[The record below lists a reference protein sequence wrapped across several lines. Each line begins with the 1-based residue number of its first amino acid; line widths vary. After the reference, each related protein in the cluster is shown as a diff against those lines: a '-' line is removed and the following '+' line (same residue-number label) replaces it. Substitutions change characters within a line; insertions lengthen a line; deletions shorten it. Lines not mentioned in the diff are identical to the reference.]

1 MMSHI
6 GILSPAASGHLN
18 PMTTL
23 GHELKQR
30 GHQVTLIGLLDAQAN
45 AQDAG
50 IRFKPIASESMPLGS
65 IKNILSHLGALKGLS
80 ALRYTIEQFKQGTI
94 LNLEEVPQVLKS
106 ENVELLLIDQTLI
119 EGSTIAEHLQIPFI
133 TVCNALM
140 LNRDPDIPPF
150 NTSWAYNPSPLGC
163 LRNQLAYSLLIQL
176 TKPIRQL
183 VSSYRRKWGLP
194 LHSHPDE
201 AYSSLAQLCQ
211 QPPSFEYPRQQLPK
225 HFHLTGPY
233 SRITSRKPI
242 PFSFEQL
249 LEKPLIYASLGTVQ
263 NRLIDVFS
271 QIAEACADLDAQLV
285 ISLGGAL
292 SKEDLPPLPG
302 NPIVVQY
309 APQLELLK
317 RATLCITHAGMNTT
331 LECLAEGVPMVAI
344 PIANDQPG
352 VAARIKWSGTGEVV
366 SLKSLTVDK
375 LRYALTK
382 VLNDPTY
389 RQQALVLQQDI
400 VHAGGVARAVEI
412 VEKVLETKKSVL
424 NS

>member
-6 GILSPAASGHLN
+6 GILSPVASGHLN

-23 GHELKQR
+23 GHELKNR
-30 GHQVTLIGLLDAQAN
+30 GHQMTLIGPLDAQAS

-50 IRFKPIASESMPLGS
+50 IGFKPIVTKSMPLGS
-65 IKNILSHLGALKGLS
+65 VQSHLSHLGDLEGLS
-80 ALRYTIEQFKQGTI
+80 ALRYTIELFKQGTI
-94 LNLEEVPQVLKS
+94 LNLREVPQALKS

-133 TVCNALM
+133 TVCSALM

-150 NTSWAYNPSPLGC
+150 NTGWAYNPSLLGR
-163 LRNQLAYSLLIQL
+163 LRNQLAYSLLTQL
-176 TKPIRQL
+176 TKPIRQV
-183 VSSYRRKWGLP
+183 VSSYRQKWGLP
-194 LHSHPDE
+194 AYSHPNQ

-211 QPPSFEYPRQQLPK
+211 QPPSFEYPRQRLPR
-225 HFHLTGPY
+225 HFHFTGPY
-233 SRITSRKPI
+233 SRITSRKPV
-242 PFSFEQL
+242 PFPFEQL
-249 LEKPLIYASLGTVQ
+249 SGKPLIYASLGTLQ

-271 QIAEACADLDAQLV
+271 QIADACADLEAQLV
-285 ISLGGAL
+285 ISLGGSFDKA
-292 SKEDLPPLPG
+292 DLPPLPG
-302 NPIVVQY
+302 SPIVVRY

-366 SLKSLTVDK
+366 PLKSLTTHK
-375 LRYALTK
+375 LRHALNK

-389 RQQALVLQQDI
+389 RQQALGVQQDI
-400 VHAGGVARAVEI
+400 EQAGGVARAAEI
-412 VEKVLETKKSVL
+412 VEKVLETKQTVL
-424 NS
+424 S